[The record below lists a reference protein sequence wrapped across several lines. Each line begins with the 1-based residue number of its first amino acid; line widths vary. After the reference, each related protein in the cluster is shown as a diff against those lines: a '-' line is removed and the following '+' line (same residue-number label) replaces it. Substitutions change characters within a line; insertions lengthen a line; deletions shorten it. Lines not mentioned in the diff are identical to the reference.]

1 MLKNLGHRTAKRE
14 SPNLLEVGSISNVQ
28 ERDSNERFPLVGRP
42 SADPSS
48 WNRAMSQPKTSRR
61 VSAVIRAYNEGQHI
75 GRLLEGLSQQ
85 TVKLDEIILVDSGST
100 DNTVAIA
107 KASGCTVVHIAKE
120 EFSFG
125 RALNRGC
132 AAASGD
138 ILLFASAHVYP
149 VYDTYVEHIVSAF
162 EREAVA
168 IAYGRQ
174 VGDERTKFSES
185 RVMLKWFPNQNIW
198 DQGHPFS
205 NNANAAVLRSVWQE
219 SPYDESLTGL
229 EDLDFAKRALARGY
243 KIAYIAD
250 APVVHVHEET
260 WSTIRNRYR
269 REAMAYARI
278 VEGSKMSLT
287 NAIGLALSNIAG
299 DYRDALKVNRF
310 RGNLMSIP
318 QFRFAQFI
326 GAWQGFRAPDH
337 MSAKL
342 HERFYYPAL
351 GDSLDSPPEPGSK
364 IVYTGNSGEAG
375 IEL

>member
-1 MLKNLGHRTAKRE
+1 MGAS
-14 SPNLLEVGSISNVQ
+14 SP
-28 ERDSNERFPLVGRP
+28 
-42 SADPSS
+42 
-48 WNRAMSQPKTSRR
+48 AMSENSSRRR
-61 VSAVIRAYNEGQHI
+61 VSAVIRALNEGKHI
-75 GRLLEGLSQQ
+75 GRLLKGLEQQ

-100 DNTVAIA
+100 DDTVAIA
-107 KASGCTVVHIAKE
+107 EAAGCTIVHIAKN

-132 AAASGD
+132 SVATGD

-149 VYDTYVEHIVSAF
+149 VYNTYVEHIVGAF
-162 EREAVA
+162 EREGVA

-205 NNANAAVLRSVWQE
+205 NNANAAVLRSVWE
-219 SPYDESLTGL
+219 ETHYDETLTGL
-229 EDLDFAKRALARGY
+229 EDLDFAKKALDKGY
-243 KIAYIAD
+243 KIAYVAD

-278 VEGSKMSLT
+278 VKGSEMSLPR
-287 NAIGLALSNIAG
+287 ALSLALTNIAS
-299 DYRDALKVNRF
+299 DYRDAVKA
-310 RGNLMSIP
+310 NLWRSNALSIP

-326 GAWQGFRAPDH
+326 GAWQGFREPDH
-337 MSAKL
+337 VSARL
-342 HERFYYPAL
+342 LERFYYPAE
-351 GDSLDSPPEPGSK
+351 SHSSEPAPAPGRK
-364 IVYTGNSGEAG
+364 IVYSEDS
-375 IEL
+375 